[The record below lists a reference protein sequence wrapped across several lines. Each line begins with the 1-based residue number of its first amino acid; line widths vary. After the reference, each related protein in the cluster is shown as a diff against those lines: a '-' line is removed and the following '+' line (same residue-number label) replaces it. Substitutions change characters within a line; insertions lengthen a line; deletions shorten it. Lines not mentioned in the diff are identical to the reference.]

1 MEKLISLLEGIKAGI
16 DYRNETALVEDGLLD
31 SFDIVE
37 IIAAIDDEFDV
48 EIPVME
54 ISPESFNNVES
65 LYALIEKLSEE

>member
-1 MEKLISLLEGIKAGI
+1 MEKLIELLEGIKSGV
-16 DYRNETALVEDGLLD
+16 DFRNEKKLVEDGLLD

-54 ISPESFNNVES
+54 VQPEAFNDVES
-65 LYALIEKLSEE
+65 LYALIERLSEE

>member
-1 MEKLISLLEGIKAGI
+1 MEKLLAILEDMKPGVDFKKKLI
-16 DYRNETALVEDGLLD
+16 EDGILD

-54 ISPESFNNVES
+54 VQPEVFNDVEK
-65 LYALIEKLSEE
+65 LYALIERLMEE

>member
-1 MEKLISLLEGIKAGI
+1 MEKLIELLEGIKAGV
-16 DYRNETALVEDGLLD
+16 DFRNEKKLVEDGLLD

-54 ISPESFNNVES
+54 VQPESFNDVES
-65 LYALIEKLSEE
+65 LYALIQRLSEE

>member
-1 MEKLISLLEGIKAGI
+1 MEKLIELLEGIKAGV
-16 DYRNETALVEDGLLD
+16 DFRNEKKLVEDGLLD

-54 ISPESFNNVES
+54 VQPESFNDVES
-65 LYALIEKLSEE
+65 LYTLIQRLSEE